1 MQFCTQVGFGGLVAW
16 LNCRLTKKVLQEII
30 WGMQSKKIMNR
41 EQGTLAIYLPRP
53 MLVAEF
59 RETFSLWIDESHL
72 PAGLTAVQACALFNH
87 AEDGKPLNDLSPY
100 RFQVDGNWGLVHA
113 IGASACAV
121 LRKFGQLAP
130 DGPMSMGMAKA
141 KFEERNVGC
150 LLVDAPASYVI
161 PEMVVCRNA
170 RQYARWRS
178 APCGDKRQ
186 YLQQCLQ
193 KALQRQAD
201 FLGITLQV
209 QQPEIICFGQERTI
223 PKVRRSP
230 ANAFLRVA
238 SVEFA
243 LPLVLHGH
251 WAAGAL
257 INRGF
262 GVIFDGKNVEQ
273 P

>member
-1 MQFCTQVGFGGLVAW
+1 MVRAKGF
-16 LNCRLTKKVLQEII
+16 
-30 WGMQSKKIMNR
+30 
-41 EQGTLAIYLPRP
+41 TLIEMVVVMVILLLLLAAGVPL
-53 MLVAEF
+53 ASGWSNSSSAQHAA
-59 RETFSLWIDESHL
+59 SLL
-72 PAGLTAVQACALFNH
+72 KQA
-87 AEDGKPLNDLSPY
+87 
-100 RFQVDGNWGLVHA
+100 
-113 IGASACAV
+113 
-121 LRKFGQLAP
+121 
-130 DGPMSMGMAKA
+130 MGMAKA

-150 LLVDAPASYVI
+150 LLVDAPANYVI

-186 YLQQCLQ
+186 YLQACLQ

-201 FLGITLQV
+201 FLGLKLQV
-209 QQPEIICFGQERTI
+209 QQPEIICFGQERVI

-230 ANAFLRVA
+230 ANAFVRVA
-238 SVEFA
+238 SVEFT

-251 WAAGAL
+251 WAAGSL

-262 GVIFDGKNVEQ
+262 GVIFEGKNVEQ